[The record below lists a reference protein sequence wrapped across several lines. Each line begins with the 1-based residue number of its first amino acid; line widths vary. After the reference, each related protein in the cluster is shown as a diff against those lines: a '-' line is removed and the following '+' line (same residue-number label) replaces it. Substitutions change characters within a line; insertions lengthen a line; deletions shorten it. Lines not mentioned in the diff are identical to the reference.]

1 MYKVALVEDNKDAAE
16 SVRKYLERF
25 SSEKSIE
32 CQLFWFENPVTFLDK
47 YGCNCYDIVLLDIQM
62 PLMDGMELAHR
73 IRERD
78 LGVPLIFITNMARF
92 AIKGYEVDASD
103 FIVKPVSYFDFA
115 MKFERVIKKIEKS
128 SSEQKIAVS
137 RSGNIEYIALRDL
150 RYVEVLKHKLIFHT
164 TNGDIETTG
173 SLVKIQAQL
182 EPFDFVRCNNYCLI
196 NLKYVFSVKGYA
208 LTLNASGGSKDEIMI
223 SQPRKKEF
231 MQRLNDYYRRQA

>member
-1 MYKVALVEDNKDAAE
+1 MYKVALVEDNKEAADTVKE
-16 SVRKYLERF
+16 YLERF
-25 SSEKSIE
+25 SNEKGVE
-32 CQLFWFENPVTFLDK
+32 CRLFWFENPINFLEK
-47 YGCNCYDIVLLDIQM
+47 YGCNCYDAVLLDIQM

-78 LGVPLIFITNMARF
+78 LSVPLIFITNMAQF

-128 SSEQKIAVS
+128 SSEEKIAVS
-137 RSGNIEYIALRDL
+137 RGGNIDYIALRDL
-150 RYVEVLKHKLIFHT
+150 RYVEVLKHRLIFHT
-164 TNGDIETTG
+164 ANGDLETTG

-182 EPFDFVRCNNYCLI
+182 EPFDFVRCNNYCLV
-196 NLKYVFSVKGYA
+196 NLKYVYSVKGYA
-208 LTLNASGGSKDEIMI
+208 LTLNGNGVEKDELMI

-231 MQRLNDYYRRQA
+231 MQKLNDYYRRQA